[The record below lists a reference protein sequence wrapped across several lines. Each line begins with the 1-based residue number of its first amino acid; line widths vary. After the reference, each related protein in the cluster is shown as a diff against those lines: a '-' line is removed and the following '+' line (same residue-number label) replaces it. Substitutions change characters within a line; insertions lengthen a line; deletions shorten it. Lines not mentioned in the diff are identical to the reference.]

1 MAEDEIARSQAP
13 RSNTLFWVVVLSAF
27 FLWAAFHMTGGTSVI
42 TGFGIVVGFAGL
54 IVVVTIGSM
63 RLLTWGLRSILN
75 GPKTPPPP
83 SPMSAPLRA
92 GRRLQREGAAAADI
106 KGCEEVIEWVTVAVA
121 GMSAVAPRCID
132 QTPPTP
138 FWPLPL
144 RAGAAF
150 LRFRRRIRGQH
161 HHGRRRFCTDLTRK

>member
-27 FLWAAFHMTGGTSVI
+27 FLWAAFHMTGGASVI
-42 TGFGIVVGFAGL
+42 TGFGIVVGFVGL

-92 GRRLQREGAAAADI
+92 GWRLPRAGAAAADI

-121 GMSAVAPRCID
+121 GNE
-132 QTPPTP
+132 
-138 FWPLPL
+138 
-144 RAGAAF
+144 
-150 LRFRRRIRGQH
+150 RRRATLH
-161 HHGRRRFCTDLTRK
+161 